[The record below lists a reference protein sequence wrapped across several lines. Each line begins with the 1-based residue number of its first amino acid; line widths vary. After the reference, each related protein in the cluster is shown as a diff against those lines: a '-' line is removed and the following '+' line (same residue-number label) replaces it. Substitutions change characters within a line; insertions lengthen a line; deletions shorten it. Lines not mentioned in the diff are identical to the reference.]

1 MNADEIATKEASASL
16 DGIVTAAQ
24 HRDRVTYLMRNGAR
38 AAAVVPVMLVNQWI
52 RDEAILRL
60 AENGIPVH
68 LGPAAPRAEVKIS
81 IRGDHI
87 GSGAP
92 GRVVLE
98 GTLPSLTAGLHDTQ
112 LARELVQESVQVLRQ
127 AGYEV
132 AEDPA
137 EDDGR
142 FAAGT
147 STGRYR
153 LRRPYA
159 SRP

>member
-1 MNADEIATKEASASL
+1 
-16 DGIVTAAQ
+16 
-24 HRDRVTYLMRNGAR
+24 
-38 AAAVVPVMLVNQWI
+38 ML
-52 RDEAILRL
+52 
-60 AENGIPVH
+60 H
-68 LGPAAPRAEVKIS
+68 
-81 IRGDHI
+81 
-87 GSGAP
+87 
-92 GRVVLE
+92 
-98 GTLPSLTAGLHDTQ
+98 
-112 LARELVQESVQVLRQ
+112 Q